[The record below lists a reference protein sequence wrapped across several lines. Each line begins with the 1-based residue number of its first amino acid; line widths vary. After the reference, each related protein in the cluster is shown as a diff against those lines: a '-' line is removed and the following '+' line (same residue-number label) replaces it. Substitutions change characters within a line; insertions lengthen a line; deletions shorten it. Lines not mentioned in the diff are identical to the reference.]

1 MLDWRWVSG
10 GVTLLSLCWLGAS
23 VSTPATP
30 VFAHR
35 PGADLARLEARVAS
49 HPDDARALARL
60 ANAYLDLSAPG
71 LAESALERAPT
82 TLRDQPRVAD
92 ARARTLSALGEPRL
106 ALDVERSVLARCS
119 EARCPRLVAGHAEQR
134 AGWLKEMIRMG
145 VQDPERQPRLAL
157 LAYRRSVREV
167 ALDVR

>member
-23 VSTPATP
+23 TSTPAVP
-30 VFAHR
+30 VVVHR
-35 PGADLARLEARVAS
+35 PGEPLVRLEARVAS

-71 LAESALERAPT
+71 LAEAALERAPT
-82 TLRDQPRVAD
+82 ALHRQPRVAD
-92 ARARTLSALGEPRL
+92 ARARALSALGEPRL
-106 ALDVERSVLARCS
+106 ALRIERSLLAQCS
-119 EARCPRLVAGHAEQR
+119 QATCPRIVTAHAEQR
-134 AGWLKEMIRMG
+134 AGWLQEMVNMG
-145 VQDPERQPRLAL
+145 VSDPARQPKLAM
-157 LAYRRSVREV
+157 LAYHRSVREV